1 MNDAEGASDGRVCEA
16 SERDV
21 LEGTQDL
28 ALSSVRMRRRIMSSG
43 TREPAFMW
51 DSASRPRGDCVNYL
65 ILNESGKGA
74 IPNGVLLRTAFL
86 KRSPE
91 LRAESWGNLFMR
103 RSACV
108 PLPTPGAPTS
118 MIRAARLNS
127 FVAIELDED
136 ESGAERRAEYRS
148 GKRGEKAEAA
158 RGSEKL
164 KASVVR
170 GYSLMLTGEKYVQL
184 YRW

>member
-1 MNDAEGASDGRVCEA
+1 
-16 SERDV
+16 
-21 LEGTQDL
+21 
-28 ALSSVRMRRRIMSSG
+28 MSSG

-51 DSASRPRGDCVNYL
+51 DSASRPRGDCVSYL
-65 ILNESGKGA
+65 MMSDRGKGV

-91 LRAESWGNLFMR
+91 LSAESWGNLFMR

-127 FVAIELDED
+127 FVAIELDK
-136 ESGAERRAEYRS
+136 GVRS
-148 GKRGEKAEAA
+148 GERSIASAQAEGEGGLLVAA
-158 RGSEKL
+158 RSSRLQHYVVTASCRRERSMYNCTDRRWKL
-164 KASVVR
+164 QRSPELSFGEGVR
-170 GYSLMLTGEKYVQL
+170 C
-184 YRW
+184 

>member
-1 MNDAEGASDGRVCEA
+1 
-16 SERDV
+16 
-21 LEGTQDL
+21 
-28 ALSSVRMRRRIMSSG
+28 MRS
-43 TREPAFMW
+43 
-51 DSASRPRGDCVNYL
+51 
-65 ILNESGKGA
+65 ESGKGF

-127 FVAIELDED
+127 FVAIELDK
-136 ESGAERRAEYRS
+136 GVRS
-148 GKRGEKAEAA
+148 GEREIASLRRKERGEGGSCSWQREAQGFST
-158 RGSEKL
+158 RCLQPHVEWWRDMYNCTDSRWKLQWSSEL
-164 KASVVR
+164 SFGEGVR
-170 GYSLMLTGEKYVQL
+170 C
-184 YRW
+184 

>member
-1 MNDAEGASDGRVCEA
+1 
-16 SERDV
+16 
-21 LEGTQDL
+21 
-28 ALSSVRMRRRIMSSG
+28 MR
-43 TREPAFMW
+43 
-51 DSASRPRGDCVNYL
+51 
-65 ILNESGKGA
+65 ESGKGA

-127 FVAIELDED
+127 FVAIELENDL
-136 ESGAERRAEYRS
+136 SGAES
-148 GKRGEKAEAA
+148 GVLPVYSERRGEKAGAA

-164 KASVVR
+164 EASAVR
-170 GYSLMLTGEKYVQL
+170 GYSLMLTGEEYVQL
-184 YRW
+184 YR